1 MSGLAPNATLL
12 EQTEHFLKVER
23 FNPPEDLLEA
33 FVDEQCA
40 QGTYHL
46 RANLAL
52 LKQYQFKPERRDI
65 GYCAKILILALSRP
79 QDFLSYMYLLPESV
93 QCTEP
98 VSTLSRLST
107 LLEACQFPEFWDS
120 VRTEGQNVALLKEVP
135 QFAAGVRAH
144 IARVLSATYQ
154 NVPLNIV
161 VESMR
166 FGNDK
171 EMDSFFGAQKWV
183 RDGDVVTVPEN
194 AENTTKQLKFKEQ
207 MAFAQ
212 LAPMLANLTH

>member
-1 MSGLAPNATLL
+1 M
-12 EQTEHFLKVER
+12 
-23 FNPPEDLLEA
+23 
-33 FVDEQCA
+33 
-40 QGTYHL
+40 
-46 RANLAL
+46 
-52 LKQYQFKPERRDI
+52 
-65 GYCAKILILALSRP
+65 
-79 QDFLSYMYLLPESV
+79 
-93 QCTEP
+93 
-98 VSTLSRLST
+98 
-107 LLEACQFPEFWDS
+107 
-120 VRTEGQNVALLKEVP
+120 
-135 QFAAGVRAH
+135 
-144 IARVLSATYQ
+144 SATYQ

-171 EMDSFFGAQKWV
+171 EMDSFFAAQKWV